1 MKIRVTPEESSWLN
15 VRMGQLQQI
24 AAVSQATE
32 RMAFLANKIRYQTD
46 GFPPLVNLTREQRAL
61 ARTILRERF
70 KSLDLI
76 PCQERDI
83 VVSLLQ
89 KVVE

>member
-1 MKIRVTPEESSWLN
+1 MKIRLTPEESSWLN
-15 VRMGQLQQI
+15 IRMGQVHSI
-24 AAVSQATE
+24 ASTQMSTE

-46 GFPPLVNLTREQRAL
+46 GFPTLVNLTREQRAL
-61 ARTILRERF
+61 ARTILKERL

-76 PCQERDI
+76 PCEERDI

-89 KVVE
+89 KVAE